1 MEISFI
7 ESLFSLLEKHG
18 PLALSLIIFIAL
30 YIYSDRK
37 NREDR
42 TQAIERHTEERKD
55 WKETHSRLTERSIEC
70 MDKTSN
76 AITEL
81 TKAIA
86 VENTK
91 KQQPEPEREDDI

>member
-1 MEISFI
+1 MEITFL

-18 PLALSLIIFIAL
+18 PLAFCLVIFVAL
-30 YIYSDRK
+30 FIYSDKK
-37 NREDR
+37 NRQDR
-42 TQAIERHTEERKD
+42 KEAVDRHTEERKD

-70 MDKTSN
+70 MDKTAC

-91 KQQPEPEREDDI
+91 KDKKEPEREDEI